1 VQAPQVERVVYPDS
15 DGRPMADNTEQFRW
29 IVVLRDNLDA
39 FLTDFVAGDLL
50 WYPVEGHPKIRVDPD
65 VLVARGRPKGRRGS
79 YRQWEEGGVAPQVV
93 FEVLSPDNT
102 PAEMALKLAFYD
114 AHGVREYYVIDP
126 EVQRLEIYRRKGH
139 ALESV
144 PFVGGYRSDLTGM
157 QFAWTTDG
165 LSCWRPDGQPFR
177 TFAELE
183 AVRAQLAAARDEA
196 VAARDEASSRAE
208 RLAERL
214 RALGEDPDR

>member
-1 VQAPQVERVVYPDS
+1 
-15 DGRPMADNTEQFRW
+15 MADNTEQFRW

-50 WYPVEGHPKIRVDPD
+50 WYPVEGHPKIRVAPD
-65 VLVARGRPKGRRGS
+65 VLVALGRPKGKRGS
-79 YRQWEEGGVAPQVV
+79 YRQWEEAAVAPQVV

-114 AHGVREYYVIDP
+114 AHGVREYYVINPD
-126 EVQRLEIYRRKGH
+126 VHSLEIYRRKGQE
-139 ALESV
+139 LESV
-144 PFVGGYRSDLTGM
+144 PFVGGYTSELTGM
-157 QFAWTTDG
+157 QFAWKPG
-165 LSCWRPDGQPFR
+165 ELSCWRPDGQPFR

-183 AVRAQLAAARDEA
+183 AVRAQLAAVRDEA
-196 VAARDEASSRAE
+196 VAARDEAVAELDEAVAARDQASARAA

-214 RALGEDPDR
+214 RALGEDPDT